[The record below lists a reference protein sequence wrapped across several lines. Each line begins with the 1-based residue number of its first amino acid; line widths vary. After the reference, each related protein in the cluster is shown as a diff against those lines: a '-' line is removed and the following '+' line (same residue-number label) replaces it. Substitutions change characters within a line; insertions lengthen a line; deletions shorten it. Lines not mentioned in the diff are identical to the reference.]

1 MIKILIDKCN
11 KILTTIITKKTSKAM
26 ITSITNNINENNK
39 YTIEMMKTLYNNTKD
54 NPTISFFNHRDLCT
68 TD

>member
-1 MIKILIDKCN
+1 
-11 KILTTIITKKTSKAM
+11 M

-39 YTIEMMKTLYNNTKD
+39 YTIEMMKILYNNTKD